1 MEQGRKDGRAKQG
14 GREEKGVEMERGRE
28 GKGRKEGKEGGREE
42 KRSSVQLR
50 TGTTKSALIRY
61 KLFEH

>member
-1 MEQGRKDGRAKQG
+1 MPRGGAGDNRA
-14 GREEKGVEMERGRE
+14 
-28 GKGRKEGKEGGREE
+28 
-42 KRSSVQLR
+42 SVQLR